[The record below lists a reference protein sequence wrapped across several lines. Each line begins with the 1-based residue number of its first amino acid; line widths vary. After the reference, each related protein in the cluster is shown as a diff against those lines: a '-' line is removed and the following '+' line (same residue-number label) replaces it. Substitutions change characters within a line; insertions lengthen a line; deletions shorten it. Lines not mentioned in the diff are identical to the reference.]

1 MVAKTVFYLLVSSM
15 CMPTHFLVLILAL
28 LGAFAVSYFLLKVA
42 RELAQPS
49 ECFL

>member
-1 MVAKTVFYLLVSSM
+1 MAAKAVSYLHVSSI

-28 LGAFAVSYFLLKVA
+28 LGAFAVSCFLLKVA
-42 RELAQPS
+42 RGFAQPS